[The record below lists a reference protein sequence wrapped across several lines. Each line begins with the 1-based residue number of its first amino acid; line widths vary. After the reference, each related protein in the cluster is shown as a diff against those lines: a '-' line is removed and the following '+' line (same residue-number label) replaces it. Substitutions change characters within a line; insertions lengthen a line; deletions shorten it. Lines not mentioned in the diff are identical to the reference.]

1 MKARQHMLCPIFT
14 IIITCVCLLLS
25 EETSAEKFL
34 EFYSKDADDAMLTAD
49 ASILADLER
58 HFDDFVSEKLP
69 VASRSTLASLKN
81 ELAGSFAENERL
93 QRAFDGSKK
102 KKSILENLAELFEVV
117 GLFKNGKR
125 TKENEIINE
134 ILDSL
139 KEQIAALRRTG
150 RKNAGHT
157 KEDLITM
164 KEDEG
169 FNNEIIEVLFF
180 KTAMRRKALKKGHL
194 VDVVSRVGYHYT
206 VPLREVVDEIV
217 WLCEL
222 GGCVNANRFNP
233 VGWFGRRKLQSELHS
248 ETLYSRLCI
257 VRVKVLL
264 YIAYLQESRLDYKER
279 SFREKLSNKINCGPK
294 SFVGVL
300 SLAAIIA
307 AAGYHHFLKSASASS
322 RANGSNEQPSWPPP
336 LTTEWTILGMS
347 TSAAALTA
355 LGAVCLLGGGFAY
368 YSYYADSTSEM
379 ADNGEHNDGNE
390 GNEKG
395 AGGGGGSSDQQTTT
409 GGLRSTI
416 SSVVFSALGMSKEE
430 KKKKRKKPKEK
441 MMGSAFSKH
450 ASSVDDTEE
459 GVRREGP
466 PGKQNLRTASSAIF
480 SKVAKTKIEKVNE
493 EEEEENEEDAFIKT
507 TKLY

>member
-34 EFYSKDADDAMLTAD
+34 EFYSKDADDAMLTED
-49 ASILADLER
+49 ARILADLER

-81 ELAGSFAENERL
+81 ELAGSFAKNERL
-93 QRAFDGSKK
+93 QRAFDDSKK

-222 GGCVNANRFNP
+222 GGCVNANKFNP

-279 SFREKLSNKINCGPK
+279 SFREKLSNKINCGK
-294 SFVGVL
+294 LRQNQKKRSFV
-300 SLAAIIA
+300 
-307 AAGYHHFLKSASASS
+307 FL
-322 RANGSNEQPSWPPP
+322 
-336 LTTEWTILGMS
+336 I
-347 TSAAALTA
+347 
-355 LGAVCLLGGGFAY
+355 
-368 YSYYADSTSEM
+368 
-379 ADNGEHNDGNE
+379 
-390 GNEKG
+390 
-395 AGGGGGSSDQQTTT
+395 
-409 GGLRSTI
+409 
-416 SSVVFSALGMSKEE
+416 
-430 KKKKRKKPKEK
+430 
-441 MMGSAFSKH
+441 
-450 ASSVDDTEE
+450 
-459 GVRREGP
+459 
-466 PGKQNLRTASSAIF
+466 
-480 SKVAKTKIEKVNE
+480 
-493 EEEEENEEDAFIKT
+493 
-507 TKLY
+507 